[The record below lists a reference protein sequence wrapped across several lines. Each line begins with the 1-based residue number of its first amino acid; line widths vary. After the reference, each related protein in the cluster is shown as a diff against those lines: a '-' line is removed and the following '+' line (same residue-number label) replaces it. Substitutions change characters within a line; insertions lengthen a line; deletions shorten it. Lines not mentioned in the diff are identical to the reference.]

1 MRLFERLIFFSLLAT
16 IPIQLGKHFWPEFSF
31 VQGIRVDYLAPTFYV
46 TDIIFLLL
54 FVISLKRLSTQLF
67 AFFKKPVFVA
77 LALGVI
83 VALPFSYSPLES
95 VYSAL
100 KLFEFLYIGI
110 YVSRIEF
117 KKYREDITFLFLLG
131 GLVEVVIAFFQ
142 FCSQAS
148 LGGVF
153 YYLGE
158 RTFSVSTPG
167 IATFRLGEHLILR
180 SYGTFPHPNVLAFY
194 LLIGFTFLLFS
205 LRLKNERKTI
215 IFSICLA
222 ILLVGIIL
230 TFSRSIIIFVMAI
243 IMIWAIKYASGMR
256 KQIRVRIGVVAA
268 LGICITIS
276 LLMQRLSGEILRD
289 VAYRLELFLI
299 GLKVFVS
306 HPLGV
311 GLNNFYYHEILFQK
325 QITPTLLQ
333 PIHNIYALFIVHL
346 GFFAFGIF
354 GFLSIQIVKY
364 WKGGVIGLLMVSALL
379 VGLIDH
385 YLVTLQQGQL
395 MFSLLLGLYFNKV
408 KE

>member
-54 FVISLKRLSTQLF
+54 FVISLKRLSTQSF
-67 AFFKKPVFVA
+67 AFFKKPVFVF
-77 LALGVI
+77 LSLGVI
-83 VALPFSYSPLES
+83 VSLPFSYSPLEA

-117 KKYREDITFLFLLG
+117 KKYREDIVFLFLLG
-131 GLVEVVIAFFQ
+131 GLVEVVISFFQ
-142 FCSQAS
+142 FYSQSS

-194 LLIGFTFLLFS
+194 LLMGFTFLLFS
-205 LRLKNERKTI
+205 LRLKNGRKTI

-230 TFSRSIIIFVMAI
+230 TFSRSIIICVMAI
-243 IMIWAIKYASGMR
+243 IMIWAIKYARGMR
-256 KQIRVRIGVVAA
+256 KQTRVRIGVVAA

-276 LLMQRLSGEILRD
+276 LLIQRLSGDILRD
-289 VAYRLELFLI
+289 IVYRLELFLI
-299 GLKVFVS
+299 GLKVFAS

-346 GFFAFGIF
+346 GFFSFGIF
-354 GFLSIQIVKY
+354 GFLSIQFVRY

-395 MFSLLLGLYFNKV
+395 MFSLLLGLYFNKA